1 MKPRFILICGL
12 WLIVLFALVGC
23 SNAKPTVD
31 AQATINAAVQAT
43 TVAQANAQA
52 TVDFMVKQTVAAQ
65 PTQPPTATPAVVKTT
80 AATTG
85 ATPTKVPATVTPSV
99 TYVTMTEEELA
110 ALIDQAV
117 KEATAATTT
126 ASTTTTTYAADGT
139 LTTQEVEAMI
149 LAASAAQTEIAQ
161 AESAVQAY
169 YDLYGAMA
177 AETLATLQAIEQ
189 DLNSMATSM
198 NSMAQSLAQISNTL
212 AQGLTLATN
221 QITQL
226 QTYATQA
233 SQAAAAAQNK
243 SKNWTPTVQKEL
255 NTRATN
261 ALNTKPTNVPTDLKS
276 TLTSVNSYID
286 TVKSALGDSKINK
299 TELQAISLAG
309 ANATAGLSKFG
320 GTEGQALTNSINNM
334 TKQIARGE
342 TPKAKSSLSGLESS
356 ARSMPSIPSGI
367 NVQPPQPR
375 KP

>member
-1 MKPRFILICGL
+1 MKTRSILICL
-12 WLIVLFALVGC
+12 SCLLVLFALMGC
-23 SNAKPTVD
+23 SSAKPTVD
-31 AQATINAAVQAT
+31 AEATINAAVQAT

-52 TVDFMVKQTVAAQ
+52 TVDFMVKQTLAAQ
-65 PTQPPTATPAVVKTT
+65 PTQPPAATPTVVKTT
-80 AATTG
+80 APAG
-85 ATPTKVPATVTPSV
+85 ATATKVPATPVPSV

-117 KEATAATTT
+117 KEATAATTS
-126 ASTTTTTYAADGT
+126 ASTTTATYAADGT
-139 LTTQEVEAMI
+139 LTTQEVQAMI
-149 LAASAAQTEIAQ
+149 LAASAAQSEIAQ
-161 AESAVQAY
+161 AESAIQAY

-177 AETLATLQAIEQ
+177 TETLATLQAIEQ

-198 NSMAQSLAQISNTL
+198 NSMAQSLAQISTTL
-212 AQGLTLATN
+212 SQGLTLATST
-221 QITQL
+221 ITQL

-243 SKNWTPTVQKEL
+243 AKNWTPTVQKEI
-255 NTRATN
+255 NTRATT
-261 ALNTKPTNVPTDLKS
+261 ALNTKPTNIPTDLKG
-276 TLTSVNSYID
+276 TLTSVNSYVD
-286 TVKSALGDSKINK
+286 TVKSALGDSKISK
-299 TELQAISLAG
+299 TELQSISLAG

-342 TPKAKSSLSGLESS
+342 MPKAKSSLSGLEVS